1 MKMFSLLLCGLALTA
16 SCGTKTT
23 SELTLEEIRLRL
35 EGNRCRLVLDKAQY
49 EIMSWEYDHEERIT
63 SGEALR
69 AALPES
75 LVVCPVTLESYVLDV
90 DSDSRQLV
98 CPAGHGSIELMEE

>member
-1 MKMFSLLLCGLALTA
+1 MKTFPLLFCALALTA
-16 SCGTKTT
+16 SCGTETA

-49 EIMSWEYDHEERIT
+49 EIMSWEYDHEDRIT
-63 SGEALR
+63 SGEMLR
-69 AALPES
+69 AALPDS
-75 LVVCPVTLESYVLDV
+75 LVVCPVTLEPYVLEL
-90 DSDSRQLV
+90 DSDSRHLV